1 MMNNPAFL
9 TDEELARA
17 FVVRQVD
24 LELLLE
30 TVRENTESVKWHV
43 LVVGARGMG
52 KTTLMRRLALAVRGD
67 AELSSQWYPV
77 IFSEESYEV
86 LTAGE
91 FWLKALFHVA
101 VQTQDERWRRIH
113 DLLLAESDERR
124 LYEGAVRRLI
134 DFAEEWDVR
143 LLLVVEN
150 LDALFGG
157 QLDDDAAWQVRNT
170 LQTEP
175 RVTLLGTAM
184 RRFAQLEKPDKA
196 FFGMFEFQEIEPLD
210 AESCRILWNN
220 RTDWEL
226 ESAQIRPLQILTGGN
241 PRLLTILAG
250 FSDGR
255 GFRSLMDELPRLI
268 DERTS
273 YFKASLDA
281 LPAYE
286 RKIFV
291 TAADRWAPT
300 TAREVAEAARMDVN
314 RASALLRRLVTR
326 GLVSVHR
333 REGRRIWYQL
343 TERLFNVYHLM
354 RRRGGA
360 AKRVYALVDFMICF
374 YGDRD
379 RQPEPPRLFSELEQ
393 MLDVRLDEESDA
405 RGVLERAVAE
415 RPELAPAWG
424 GLVYLA
430 VDRGATPTQVREL
443 LNRGIR
449 ASHGHP
455 AVMNEMAWEVFRC
468 GRSDLMDDAT
478 ALARLAVDRAP
489 NASEVH
495 HTLASIFAR
504 VDRWDDALDVARQCL
519 TDPASLGEITV
530 DLVEFFVE
538 AAVAGRTRA
547 ALDVIVGSR
556 CELGLEPVV
565 VALRHDLGEDVVAP
579 QEVRDVATDVSQ
591 RIHTR
596 RLQRVL

>member
-9 TDEELARA
+9 TDEELART
-17 FVVRQVD
+17 FVVRHVD

-67 AELSSQWYPV
+67 AELSTQWYPV

-101 VQTQDERWRRIH
+101 VQTQDERWRRVH
-113 DLLLAESDERR
+113 DSLLAESDEQR

-150 LDALFGG
+150 LDMLFGG
-157 QLDDDAAWQVRNT
+157 QLDDDAAWQVRST

-175 RVTLLGTAM
+175 RITLLGTAM
-184 RRFAQLEKPDKA
+184 RRFEQLEKPDKA
-196 FFGMFEFQEIEPLD
+196 FYGMFEFQEIEPLD
-210 AESCRILWNN
+210 TESCRVLWNN
-220 RTDWEL
+220 LTDWDL
-226 ESAQIRPLQILTGGN
+226 GPVQIRPLQILTGGN
-241 PRLLTILAG
+241 PRLLTILSGFAG
-250 FSDGR
+250 GR
-255 GFRSLMDELPRLI
+255 TFQSLMDELPRLL

-273 YFKASLDA
+273 YFKASMDA

-300 TAREVAEAARMDVN
+300 TAREVAEGARMDVN
-314 RASALLRRLVTR
+314 RASALLRRLVER
-326 GLVSVHR
+326 GRVSVHR
-333 REGRRIWYQL
+333 REGRRIWYQV
-343 TERLFNVYHLM
+343 TERLFNIYHLM

-360 AKRVYALVDFMICF
+360 ARRVYALVDFMVCF

-379 RQPEPPRLFSELEQ
+379 RQPHPPQLFAELEQ
-393 MLDVRLDEESDA
+393 LLDVRLDEESDA
-405 RGVLERAVAE
+405 RVVLERAVSE
-415 RPELAPAWG
+415 RPDLAPAWG

-430 VDRGATPTQVREL
+430 VEDGATPIQVREL

-455 AVMNEMAWEVFRC
+455 GVMNEMAWEVFRSE
-468 GRSDLMDDAT
+468 RPDLMDDAT

-489 NASEVH
+489 DTTEVH

-504 VDRWDDALDVARQCL
+504 VDRWGDALDVARQCV
-519 TDPASLGEITV
+519 TDPGSLGEITA
-530 DLVEFFVE
+530 DLVELFVE
-538 AAVAGRTRA
+538 AAVAGRSA
-547 ALDVIVGSR
+547 EALDVILGSP

-565 VALRHDLGEDVVAP
+565 VALRHDLGEDAVAP
-579 QEVRDVATDVSQ
+579 QEVREVAMDVSRKIQ
-591 RIHTR
+591 TR
-596 RLQRVL
+596 RLQKAF